1 MKMSTDGGGIVRMG
15 QKGFPKKPVSPIAP
29 APIVSVPT
37 SDLVTFKKSEVREVL
52 NELLAVR
59 NKVSDQFDSPFGEA
73 RFDRAINLLHR
84 AV

>member
-1 MKMSTDGGGIVRMG
+1 MFAWAKKVFT
-15 QKGFPKKPVSPIAP
+15 KKPVALVAP
-29 APIVSVPT
+29 APVVSVPL

-59 NKVSDQFDSPFGEA
+59 NKVSDQFDSPFEEG

-84 AV
+84 AM